1 MRRSTRT
8 SIRSLPG
15 PLLRYFLLPLFA
27 SALLVGCSAP
37 ENQYPHLSSDGV
49 YFKVPKT
56 WIQVSDRD
64 LTNFES
70 LNTDQGALD
79 RLAVVRWQ
87 VAYATKK
94 LTPSEVFSAAP
105 GEVPMAYIRVRDLY
119 TDERNSVSLDTLRD
133 AIFPITKWGSDPS
146 QAHFTSIVDEEIS
159 FKGASGVHSRYSFSQ
174 GSESLQVVD
183 QSALLSPDRN
193 TLYLL
198 VVRCSQSCYQQNQ
211 KVMEAISASLVIRGA
226 RG

>member
-1 MRRSTRT
+1 MRRLT
-8 SIRSLPG
+8 RSLTPSLAKPFLG
-15 PLLRYFLLPLFA
+15 SLFVPLLC

-37 ENQYPHLSSDGV
+37 KNHFPHLSSDGV
-49 YFKVPKT
+49 YFKVPQSWKE
-56 WIQVSDRD
+56 ISDRD

-70 LNTDQGALD
+70 FNTDQGALD

-94 LTPSEVFSAAP
+94 LEPSEVFSAAP
-105 GEVPMAYIRVRDLY
+105 GEVPVAYIRVRDLY
-119 TDERNSVSLDTLRD
+119 TDERDSVSLNTLRD

-146 QAHFTSIVDEEIS
+146 QAHFTSILDEEVT

-174 GSESLQVVD
+174 GSDALQVVD
-183 QSALLSPDRN
+183 QNALLSPDRN

-211 KVMEAISASLVIRGA
+211 KVMEAISASLVVRGA

>member
-1 MRRSTRT
+1 
-8 SIRSLPG
+8 
-15 PLLRYFLLPLFA
+15 
-27 SALLVGCSAP
+27 
-37 ENQYPHLSSDGV
+37 
-49 YFKVPKT
+49 
-56 WIQVSDRD
+56 
-64 LTNFES
+64 
-70 LNTDQGALD
+70 
-79 RLAVVRWQ
+79 
-87 VAYATKK
+87 
-94 LTPSEVFSAAP
+94 
-105 GEVPMAYIRVRDLY
+105 MAYIRVRDLY
-119 TDERNSVSLDTLRD
+119 TGERNSVSLDTLRD